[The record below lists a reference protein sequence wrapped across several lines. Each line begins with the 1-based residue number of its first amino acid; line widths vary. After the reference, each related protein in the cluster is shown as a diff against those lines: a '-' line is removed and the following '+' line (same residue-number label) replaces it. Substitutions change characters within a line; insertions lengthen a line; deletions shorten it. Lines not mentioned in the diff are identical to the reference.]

1 MLTTVLSFSCPLTAE
16 VRTNTGAEV
25 AVLNESGIE
34 KPTEISRTARRIG
47 IETVIEIETVIT
59 MAAEIGI
66 VSGTEMVG
74 VRTEREVEVE
84 IMTGIE
90 NVGIEDEAVVGI
102 VGDCCASFVC
112 NLHLFVM
119 YVSSVCL
126 TVGTITNGLN
136 SAKWIT

>member
-1 MLTTVLSFSCPLTAE
+1 MLTTFLSFSCPLTAE

-25 AVLNESGIE
+25 AVPNASGIE

-102 VGDCCASFVC
+102 VGDLCKLCLQPTFVR
-112 NLHLFVM
+112 H
-119 YVSSVCL
+119 VCFICML
-126 TVGTITNGLN
+126 DCGNN
-136 SAKWIT
+136 HKWA